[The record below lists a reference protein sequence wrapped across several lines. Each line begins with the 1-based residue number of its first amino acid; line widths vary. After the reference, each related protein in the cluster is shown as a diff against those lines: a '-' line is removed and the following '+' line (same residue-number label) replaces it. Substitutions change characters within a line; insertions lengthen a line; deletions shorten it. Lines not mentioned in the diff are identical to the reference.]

1 MDEFKTG
8 AFDLE
13 NHDQI
18 GLQTPTVFEKNVF
31 YYTFKLETG
40 SKPGGC
46 LGAEGRHLFFVNAK
60 KGLSN
65 KPFCS

>member
-40 SKPGGC
+40 SKPGGAWEQRGDTC
-46 LGAEGRHLFFVNAK
+46 FL
-60 KGLSN
+60 
-65 KPFCS
+65 